1 MSQQSYITIQ
11 LDTTPPEIEIIS
23 PRYTTHDITNEIII
37 TANEPL
43 SSFQKIYT
51 IDSQG
56 NRFNHTFK
64 HNGNEFIGS
73 IRFNEFSY
81 GIATIYAQ
89 LKDEVDNPSALVSKP
104 IEIKESL
111 SHLNLSISDSARHVS
126 TTEQT
131 RNIKTTESIRDVQ
144 INDTD
149 II

>member
-1 MSQQSYITIQ
+1 MSQQSYLLLE
-11 LDTTPPEIEIIS
+11 LDTTPPEIEIIA
-23 PRYTTHDITNEIII
+23 PRYTTHDITNEITI

-43 SSFQKIYT
+43 SSFQEIYT

-73 IRFNEFSY
+73 IRFNELSF
-81 GIATIYAQ
+81 GVATIYAQ
-89 LKDEVDNPSALVSKP
+89 LKDEVGNPSALVSKP

-111 SHLNLSISDSARHVS
+111 SRLNLSISDSCRNI
-126 TTEQT
+126 TTSEKV
-131 RNIKTTESIRDVQ
+131 RNIKSTENVRGVQ